1 MDLTEPQAAF
11 EHKRAL
17 ETEVEVLRHRT
28 TSIASR
34 TVIYALEERVQEIDD
49 FLASK
54 GFSEDRAMA
63 QKKLEKDSAFN
74 ELDLDGDGIV
84 SDTELAAVEAL
95 SKHEKADAQRRMAWV
110 AIISMLV
117 FTIFVF
123 LPIFPDTRIKAL
135 ADLFGLFYIG
145 MASVVGAFMGM
156 TAYMSKGK

>member
-1 MDLTEPQAAF
+1 
-11 EHKRAL
+11 
-17 ETEVEVLRHRT
+17 
-28 TSIASR
+28 
-34 TVIYALEERVQEIDD
+34 
-49 FLASK
+49 
-54 GFSEDRAMA
+54 MA
-63 QKKLEKDSAFN
+63 QKK
-74 ELDLDGDGIV
+74 LDLDGDGIV

-95 SKHEKADAQRRMAWV
+95 AKHEKADAQRRMAWV